1 MDDLERRSR
10 GDLYVYLPVIDKF
23 KLDWLALPFFSK
35 SSISPASQ
43 GLVYRGIFLC
53 VKRSGSLV
61 LQYLTKIYP
70 YVIYPLRDHD
80 KHYGFLP
87 VNIQVY
93 FWY

>member
-1 MDDLERRSR
+1 MRLRLI
-10 GDLYVYLPVIDKF
+10 GLLYL
-23 KLDWLALPFFSK
+23 
-35 SSISPASQ
+35 SSQNPRFHLQAKAWRIGASPS
-43 GLVYRGIFLC
+43 